1 MYNHFL
7 HIIKLMEE
15 FAQILIFIGA
25 MVIAV
30 VSQYTKKK
38 KKPVAGSPGEVLEEM
53 FPEIDFSQETTDV
66 EPQPKP
72 IRRKVSTPKQTSL
85 KQVSQPQA
93 PPSPAPQS
101 SNKIRLNTRQEA
113 RRAFIHSEIF
123 NRKY

>member
-1 MYNHFL
+1 
-7 HIIKLMEE
+7 MEE
-15 FAQILIFIGA
+15 IAQILIFIGA

-30 VSQYTKKK
+30 VSQYTKNK

-53 FPEIDFSQETTDV
+53 FPEIEFSQETMDV
-66 EPQPKP
+66 EPQLKP
-72 IRRKVSTPKQTSL
+72 IRRKVSAPKQTSP
-85 KQVSQPQA
+85 KQVSQAQA
-93 PPSPAPQS
+93 PPPPVPQS